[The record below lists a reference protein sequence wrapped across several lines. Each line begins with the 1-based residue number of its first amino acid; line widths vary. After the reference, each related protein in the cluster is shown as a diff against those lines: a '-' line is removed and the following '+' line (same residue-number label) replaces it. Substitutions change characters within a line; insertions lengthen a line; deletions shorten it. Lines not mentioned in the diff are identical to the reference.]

1 MGESSIDRFPFG
13 YNRSL
18 EVDGSDE
25 SVSADAGALVMRE
38 ILECSGIVSWLEDH
52 LIDDRR
58 PGSVVHSMG
67 NLMRTCL
74 LLLCQGHRDQD
85 DADRLRH
92 DPALAAAAKSSGG
105 PVRGDGSDGL
115 ASQPTLSRFVDQLS
129 CEENLDVLK
138 EGILA
143 NGLRRIREGCRGSAD
158 FLVVD
163 VDDVPFLADGHQ
175 PGSQYCGYVGHR
187 CYSALVAV
195 SGESG
200 DILGARL
207 RRPGEDKAGE
217 TFDFVL
223 PIVAG
228 ALEEGNERPVLVR
241 MDAGFPDGRTLDE
254 FDSLNIQYLA
264 RIRNNP
270 VLNRMAEPHLNKP
283 ADLSPGEV
291 RTVFHEHEYQAGNW
305 NCKRRVALVV
315 IFSEREL
322 FPRHFW
328 LITSLA
334 REDVGAEELLARYRV
349 RGKAENT
356 FGELKS
362 TLRAQLPSSPRPKR
376 QYAGKTIERSDP
388 PTEAEW
394 RPQNEALLLLALLAY
409 QTMHEG
415 RCAMQDA
422 SGKGWSLGTFRE
434 KVLRAGCRV
443 VRHARRMKFYIASS
457 VASHWAILLQ
467 RLKKSAMQD
476 A

>member
-1 MGESSIDRFPFG
+1 
-13 YNRSL
+13 
-18 EVDGSDE
+18 
-25 SVSADAGALVMRE
+25 MRQT
-38 ILECSGIVSWLEDH
+38 LECSGGVSWLEDR

-67 NLMRTCL
+67 NRMRTCR
-74 LLLCQGHRDQD
+74 LLLCLGHRDQD

-115 ASQPTLSRFVDQLS
+115 PSQPTLSRFVDRLS
-129 CEENLDVLK
+129 GEENLDVLK

-143 NGLRRIREGCRGSAD
+143 NGLRRIPEVCRGPAD
-158 FLVVD
+158 VLVVD

-195 SGESG
+195 SGESEN
-200 DILGARL
+200 ILGAPP

-217 TFDFVL
+217 TFDYV

-228 ALEEGNERPVLVR
+228 ALEER
-241 MDAGFPDGRTLDE
+241 DE
-254 FDSLNIQYLA
+254 
-264 RIRNNP
+264 
-270 VLNRMAEPHLNKP
+270 
-283 ADLSPGEV
+283 
-291 RTVFHEHEYQAGNW
+291 RTVFHEHEYQAWNW
-305 NCKRRVALVV
+305 SCKRRVALGVT
-315 IFSEREL
+315 FSEREL
-322 FPRHFW
+322 IPRHFW

-334 REDVGAEELLARYRV
+334 REDVGAEEFLARYRV

-376 QYAGKTIERSDP
+376 QYAGKTIDRSDLP
-388 PTEAEW
+388 AETDW
-394 RPQNEALLLLALLAY
+394 RPQNEALLLLALLAC

-415 RCAMQDA
+415 RCAIQDA
-422 SGKGWSLGTFRE
+422 SGKGWSVGTFRE
-434 KVLRAGCRV
+434 KALRAGCRV
-443 VRHARRMKFYIASS
+443 VRHARRMKFYITRS
-457 VASHWAILLQ
+457 VASHWAILPQ
-467 RLKKSAMQD
+467 RLQKSAMQD